1 MSIRLLRF
9 CPSDLWELTK
19 SPMASIADDEKNTR
33 RQLKETTDI
42 VTYKP

>member
-19 SPMASIADDEKNTR
+19 SPMASIADDEKNDTKAIKR
-33 RQLKETTDI
+33 NNRHSDI
-42 VTYKP
+42 